1 MALSDSLLTP
11 IPGENPSGQSLRW
24 DPLYGKIKEA
34 RREEAALPQ
43 GEWSREVKQAD
54 PAIVIKLATEALSKK
69 TKDLQLAAW
78 LTEAMLREEG
88 FTGLKE
94 GLDLL
99 RGMVENFWETVYPE
113 AEDGDVELRV
123 APITWVG
130 NYLDD
135 LVRKVPL
142 TDQGFS
148 YLKYV
153 ESRAISTEEACASSD
168 SKMAARTAAIEDGKL
183 TPEEFDKDVVFTT
196 RDFYVG
202 LAEEITGTLVSL
214 ELLDKLC
221 QEKAGRDRPS
231 FGKLQSAI
239 EDVQSLANSFLKTKP
254 DMTADAGVE
263 EPAETAE
270 TFAEPE
276 SSGTT
281 VTAAPVRRKALA
293 EQPADAEDA
302 IRRIIAG
309 SAFLRNDQPY
319 SPAAYLV
326 LRGLRWGELRAGG
339 TSPAPD
345 LLEAP
350 PSEVRQQL
358 KRLAGEA
365 NWTELLG
372 ATETAMSMPCGRS
385 WLDVQRYAVRACQE
399 MGGDYEA
406 ISRALQ
412 SGVRGLIEDMPDL
425 LQATFLDD
433 TPIAN
438 PETLAWLRETI
449 SPPQTAPE
457 QPQEQVQSPREVVP
471 LSSESHAPDAE
482 DLALQAARAGRTAEA
497 VEILTREIAQERS
510 GRARFERKTQ
520 LASLCLS
527 TKHEA
532 IAYPILRELADE
544 IERRRLEEWE
554 SPAVLAKPLVLL
566 FKCLNK
572 LGGDGDEKQKVYER
586 ICRLDPVQAL
596 ACLK

>member
-1 MALSDSLLTP
+1 MALPDTLLNP

-24 DPLYGKIKEA
+24 DPVYGKIKEA
-34 RREEAALPQ
+34 RREEAELPQ
-43 GEWSREVKQAD
+43 GEWAREVKLAD
-54 PAIVIKLATEALSKK
+54 PAVVIKLATEALSKK

-78 LTEAMLREEG
+78 LTEALLREEG
-88 FTGLKE
+88 FSGLKE

-99 RGMVENFWETVYPE
+99 RGMVENFWDTVYPE

-123 APITWVG
+123 APLTWVG
-130 NYLDD
+130 SYLDE

-142 TDQGFS
+142 TGQGFTF
-148 YLKYV
+148 LKYV

-168 SKMAARTAAIEDGKL
+168 SKMAARSAAIADGKL
-183 TPEEFDKDVVFTT
+183 TPEEFDKDVIFTS
-196 RDFYVG
+196 RDFYVE
-202 LAEEITGTLVSL
+202 LAEEISGALESL
-214 ELLDKLC
+214 EALNALSE
-221 QEKAGRDRPS
+221 EKAGRDSPS
-231 FGKLQSAI
+231 FGKLQAAI
-239 EDVQSLANSFLKTKP
+239 EEVQSLAKSFLKTKP
-254 DMTADAGVE
+254 DTAAEAEVE
-263 EPAETAE
+263 ETTETAE
-270 TFAEPE
+270 SYSESA

-281 VTAAPVRRKALA
+281 VATAPVRRKALT
-293 EQPADAEDA
+293 EEPVDAEDA

-309 SAFLRNDQPY
+309 SAFLRKDKPY
-319 SPAAYLV
+319 SPAAFLV

-339 TSPAPD
+339 FTPAPE

-350 PSEVRQQL
+350 PSEIRQQL
-358 KRLAGEA
+358 KRLAGEG
-365 NWTELLG
+365 NWTELLE
-372 ATETAMSMPCGRS
+372 ATEAAMSMPCGRS
-385 WLDVQRYAVRACQE
+385 WLDVQRYSVRACQE

-406 ISRALQ
+406 ISRAIQ
-412 SGVRGLIEDMPDL
+412 SGVKGLIADIPDL

-438 PETLAWLRETI
+438 PETLAWLRDTI
-449 SPPQTAPE
+449 NPPQTAPE
-457 QPQEQVQSPREVVP
+457 QPQEEPQSPRQAAPVG
-471 LSSESHAPDAE
+471 SESQAPDAQ
-482 DLALQAARAGRTAEA
+482 DLALQAARAGKTAEA

-520 LASLCLS
+520 LASLCLT
-527 TKHEA
+527 TKHES

-544 IERRRLEEWE
+544 IERRKLEEWE

-566 FKCLNK
+566 FKCLSK